1 MTHTT
6 RGVVTHPGGGLKY
19 PSRMDD
25 ALHAAIDEADL
36 PALVGH
42 YYPDSGAQPGRKGV
56 FFAVWRGDEH
66 ESFSLFRSDAGCWL
80 YHDHRTR
87 ETGNAF
93 RFLTDIC
100 GLSKAEAAKT
110 LKRGETAALPGAAPV
125 AKRRRKASIKTGD
138 AVYEGLWRAVN
149 DGRIVGFKHPLSQAT
164 LSPENAL
171 ICVRGAL
178 ETPSARDSQRILG
191 AAHGALKE
199 LARRKK
205 KERREGKPVAFY
217 DYTDARGKLLYQVVR
232 FEPKSF
238 SQRRPYEGGWA
249 WGLTEGSYV
258 RSSVDTLV
266 LEDRDTPADA
276 ERVTLAACTPIL
288 YHLPRVI
295 AAAKQ
300 GFSVHIV
307 EGEEDVHALGAL
319 GLTATCN
326 SGGAGKWDDAYA
338 EVFRGGVVFILPDND
353 EAGEAHA
360 LRVLESLTGVAKR
373 VRIVDLPGLAPAGD
387 VRDWLGTHDRQQL
400 IVELA
405 RLGPRR

>member
-1 MTHTT
+1 MTNAVA
-6 RGVVTHPGGGLKY
+6 RAPADGLQL
-19 PSRMDD
+19 PQRMDD
-25 ALHAAIDEADL
+25 ALHAAIDAADL

-93 RFLTDIC
+93 KFLTDIC

-110 LKRGETAALPGAAPV
+110 LKRGEAAVLEGAAPETR
-125 AKRRRKASIKTGD
+125 RRRKTLVKAGD
-138 AVYEGLWRAVN
+138 AVYDALWRAVVE
-149 DGRIVGFKHPLSQAT
+149 GRIVGFKHPLSQAT

-171 ICVRGAL
+171 LCVQGAL
-178 ETPSARDSQRILG
+178 ETPEARDSQRILG
-191 AAHGALKE
+191 AAHSALKE

-205 KERREGKPVAFY
+205 KARREGKPVAFY
-217 DYTDARGKLLYQVVR
+217 DYTDAHGKLLYQVVR

-238 SQRRPYEGGWA
+238 SQRRPYDGGWA
-249 WGLTEGSYV
+249 WGLTEGQYV
-258 RSSVDTLV
+258 RSHVDTLV
-266 LEDRDTPADA
+266 LEDKDTPADA
-276 ERVTLAACTPIL
+276 ERVTLAACTPVL
-288 YHLPRVI
+288 YHLPKVI
-295 AAAKQ
+295 AAARQ

-307 EGEEDVHALGAL
+307 EGEEDVHALEAL

-338 EVFRGGVVFILPDND
+338 EVFRGGVVYILPDND

-360 LRVLESLTGVAKR
+360 QQVLGSLTGVAKR